1 MRLRSML
8 KPTPKKKRT
17 NLSAILN
24 SEYFFHRSIQIQ
36 MALNQDRLLPMDYL
50 IKKAKPKINTG
61 KKKKIDEN
69 KNKEEIDSSFEANK
83 EKEKKEIPD
92 ELEKILDENQKKF
105 AIQNKKYHNLKE
117 HNDIISGYWHYI
129 NRKTKKEEREI
140 LFKRYFSKNDK
151 NTINLYSEHLQKFCL
166 NIFKS
171 NPLLM
176 RKKNAEMFFHYLS
189 EFNKYY
195 KDENKFLYVKQK
207 IVLFLEKLRD
217 YLEFVKIKADTSLD
231 SISKDIKIKNSKFVK
246 EMELKVKQELK
257 NLKEKNLIKIEK
269 DMKESQ
275 KIIDKTKETL
285 DALFKDKT
293 IFEDPA
299 FFDPDYNKIFILK
312 SRNVEYKF
320 KNNYNYHN
328 QSIPNINV
336 SKDNYNYSP
345 NKTQKMNSTISTGFY
360 QPDRIKNK
368 NKSNNDIKI
377 DKNNEEEILI
387 HNTKPNDTVK
397 FQKIKIKK
405 PMKRAVSTVFN
416 FGKKKNLID
425 MLTNKPSQ
433 IQNINKINIE
443 KIKIENEKNS
453 GRESISSSIYNDNE
467 KNKMD
472 KIIQLKNNLSNNNY
486 NIASYRKSEEENIA
500 KILSNK
506 SSSKM
511 INMNK
516 KSRTSSISIIKDIS
530 KDKDKEKD
538 ISRESK
544 NFRKKS
550 IIGTDKETI
559 KINKYKSD
567 FMVKNDRA
575 ILKNF
580 VSLKRNQ
587 SFNYN
592 LGKDPVVILYEDI
605 KDKQKIKQKD
615 IDNIKLY
622 LNKSGKNFRKNLKSM
637 DIIRQAKKI
646 TDRMDIERKTK
657 KVFQPHLTYEQLKRL
672 DDVKEINKKL
682 NKLDVEYLNRIFD
695 YKSKS
700 SDSLQLYN
708 K

>member
-275 KIIDKTKETL
+275 KIIDKT
-285 DALFKDKT
+285 

-397 FQKIKIKK
+397 FQNIKIKK

-567 FMVKNDRA
+567 FMVKNDKA

-615 IDNIKLY
+615 VDNIKLY

-682 NKLDVEYLNRIFD
+682 NKLDVDYLNRIFD

>member
-69 KNKEEIDSSFEANK
+69 KNKEEKDSSFEANK

-592 LGKDPVVILYEDI
+592 LGKDPVVILYEEI
-605 KDKQKIKQKD
+605 KNKQKIKQKD
-615 IDNIKLY
+615 VDNIKLY

>member
-117 HNDIISGYWHYI
+117 HNDIILGYWHYI

-299 FFDPDYNKIFILK
+299 FFDPDYNKMFILK

-368 NKSNNDIKI
+368 NKSKNDIKI

-550 IIGTDKETI
+550 IKGTDKETI

-580 VSLKRNQ
+580 VSLRRNQ

-615 IDNIKLY
+615 VDNIKLY

>member
-117 HNDIISGYWHYI
+117 HKDIILGYWHYI

-567 FMVKNDRA
+567 FMVKNDKA

-580 VSLKRNQ
+580 VSLRRNQ

-615 IDNIKLY
+615 VDNIKLY

>member
-207 IVLFLEKLRD
+207 IVLFLEKLKD

-397 FQKIKIKK
+397 FQNIKIKK

-615 IDNIKLY
+615 VDNIKLY

>member
-567 FMVKNDRA
+567 FMVKNDKA

>member
-61 KKKKIDEN
+61 KKKKIDEK

-377 DKNNEEEILI
+377 DKNNDEEILI
-387 HNTKPNDTVK
+387 HNNKPNDTVK

-550 IIGTDKETI
+550 IIGIDKETI

-567 FMVKNDRA
+567 FMVKNDKA

-580 VSLKRNQ
+580 VSLRRNQ

-615 IDNIKLY
+615 VDNIKLY

>member
-567 FMVKNDRA
+567 FMVKNDKA

-580 VSLKRNQ
+580 VSLRRNQ

-615 IDNIKLY
+615 VDNIKLY